1 MSSCASYR
9 LPEKG
14 FYFQL
19 WLKCA
24 SILPL
29 LLQLFQFLSEGIH
42 RKCFCCWLTVWT
54 FKNAYK
60 TPPCPSFSVSVSLL
74 HVPLK
79 RQQTEERKQKHNALY
94 SWLSLFVEAQKNS
107 QTLCLFTRSF
117 DYFWGFGASFCVFC
131 LLFYYNCLITWIWR
145 LQKGSNQ
152 TCGAPQ
158 CDSWSFF
165 FLSFYFYD
173 FKQGNTPASVPH
185 IYSNVVS

>member
-1 MSSCASYR
+1 MCFYTSFASPT
-9 LPEKG
+9 LPVSLGGNSQEM
-14 FYFQL
+14 
-19 WLKCA
+19 
-24 SILPL
+24 L
-29 LLQLFQFLSEGIH
+29 LLLINCVNIQKRVQ
-42 RKCFCCWLTVWT
+42 
-54 FKNAYK
+54 N
-60 TPPCPSFSVSVSLL
+60 VSVSLL